1 MSTYISIENDVTE
14 VIDDS
19 FFNLAFIRK
28 ERHYFTQDIPNATYY
43 WRTYTVDVSGID
55 HPVVAFSSVC
65 ACCYYS
71 LTPSRVTVV
80 VGAANQQNIPNAV
93 SLLNNTNNF
102 VDIYIFG
109 RPTDNTPNIGFK
121 VWNAQGKLVFDA
133 NHKYMQP
140 VQSYYEDSMY
150 SPVAGGTR
158 PFNANKV
165 ITLPGG
171 RKYAAYP
178 LNRIFN
184 VQAEYLSNGWETWWQ
199 ADIYSSS
206 VGINGGNIYLTSSKI
221 DQVEDTSVNSF
232 GLCRHHYFF
241 IDVTN
246 L

>member
-1 MSTYISIENDVTE
+1 MASYASIENSVTE

-28 ERHYFTQDIPNATYY
+28 ERHYFTQDIPNVTYY
-43 WRTYTVDVSGID
+43 TRIYDVDVTGVE

-65 ACCYYS
+65 ACCYYG
-71 LTPSRVTVV
+71 LTQNKVTVV
-80 VGAANQQNIPNAV
+80 VGAFNQQNIPNAV
-93 SLLNNTNNF
+93 SLLNNPTNY

-121 VWNAQGKLVFDA
+121 IWNAQGKLVFDA
-133 NHKYMQP
+133 NHRYMQP
-140 VQSYYEDSMY
+140 VQSYYDESMY
-150 SPVAGGTR
+150 SPVAGGTN
-158 PFNANKV
+158 PFNSNKT
-165 ITLPGG
+165 ITLPSGK
-171 RKYAAYP
+171 KYAAYP

-184 VQAEYLSNGWETWWQ
+184 IRAEYVSSGFETFWQ
-199 ADIYSSS
+199 ADIYSSA
-206 VGINGGNIYLTSSKI
+206 VGINGGSVYLTSNKV
-221 DQVEDTSVNSF
+221 DQVEDTSVSTF